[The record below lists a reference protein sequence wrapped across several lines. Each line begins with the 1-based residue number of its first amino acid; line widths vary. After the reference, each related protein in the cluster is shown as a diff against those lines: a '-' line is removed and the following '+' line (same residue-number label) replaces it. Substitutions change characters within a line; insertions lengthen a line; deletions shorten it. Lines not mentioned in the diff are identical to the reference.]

1 MATVAVRT
9 VPARVS
15 SPTALDE
22 VVSTCMANA
31 GRSGAAALHHLSAAK
46 QNARSHL
53 SLKRLHRDLTVHPPV
68 TASGGQLACCP
79 ERGLG
84 FCPGL
89 AVVSA
94 PATDTKFSAG
104 CLTECGGGE
113 SECKGLSRPR
123 GLVGRGGSATRLRRE
138 GAEVVFDNYGA
149 KVGCLKR
156 AVAFVGL
163 LAGAHGM
170 LLPPSRPQVE

>member
-1 MATVAVRT
+1 MAIVAVRT

-15 SPTALDE
+15 LPTALDE
-22 VVSTCMANA
+22 VVSTCMANV
-31 GRSGAAALHHLSAAK
+31 GLSGAVALHRLSSVK
-46 QNARSHL
+46 QNARSHF
-53 SLKRLHRDLTVHPPV
+53 SRKRLHRDLTVHPPV

-89 AVVSA
+89 AVVSV
-94 PATDTKFSAG
+94 PETATKLSAG
-104 CLTECGGGE
+104 CLTECSGGE
-113 SECKGLSRPR
+113 PECKGLSRPR
-123 GLVGRGGSATRLRRE
+123 GFMGRGGSVTRLRRE
-138 GAEVVFDNYGA
+138 GAAVVLDNYGA

-170 LLPPSRPQVE
+170 LLPPSRTQAE